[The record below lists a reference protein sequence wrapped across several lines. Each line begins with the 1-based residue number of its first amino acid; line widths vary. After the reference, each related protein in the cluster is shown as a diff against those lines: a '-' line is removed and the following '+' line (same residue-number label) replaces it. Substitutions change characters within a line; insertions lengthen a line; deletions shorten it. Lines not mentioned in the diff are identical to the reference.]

1 MISSA
6 VPAID
11 GKARRL
17 HHMDFAASHQK
28 SRQPKSFAARFMGQN
43 NPRNRM
49 TRRAAASFQPFDQ
62 SGQFLAARSRNMP
75 CVALDARKLNGEHPF
90 LLA

>member
-1 MISSA
+1 
-6 VPAID
+6 
-11 GKARRL
+11 
-17 HHMDFAASHQK
+17 MDFEAASHQK

-43 NPRNRM
+43 NPRNRI
-49 TRRAAASFQPFDQ
+49 TRRAAASFQPFDEC
-62 SGQFLAARSRNMP
+62 GQFLAAFSRNMP